1 MHPGRKS
8 ATALAAAR
16 AWALLYWPAVLTS
29 GRDYLYF
36 EKVECTQQ
44 SLITTMTRGA
54 AVITR
59 NLIAVIPR
67 ESTGS
72 VLVATV
78 ATRYGG
84 DALRFVKALLDD
96 PAVDLEKLENAL
108 TSMYTGS
115 HTRWVFPLAALE
127 TFKVTSGFFGMIT
140 LKMPRESVRRLVIR
154 DKGGKPV
161 AKAFLDGL
169 PLQRAAS

>member
-1 MHPGRKS
+1 M
-8 ATALAAAR
+8 
-16 AWALLYWPAVLTS
+16 LYWPAVLTP

-54 AVITR
+54 SVITR
-59 NLIAVIPR
+59 NLIVVIPR

-72 VLVATV
+72 VLVATL
-78 ATRYGG
+78 ATRYDG

-96 PAVDLEKLENAL
+96 PAVDLDKLENAL

-115 HTRWVFPLAALE
+115 HTRWVFPLAGLE

-154 DKGGKPV
+154 DKGGKV
-161 AKAFLDGL
+161 AAKAFLDAL
-169 PLQRAAS
+169 PVQRAAS